1 MSQNDSEF
9 TLTGV
14 EEEEIVLIAGGE
26 IGPLRDLITNSLK
39 NGADDN
45 IRLFF
50 GADTQKDLNGHE
62 KLRDMASLSDNFS
75 MVTALNTSN
84 PEWDGEVGLITD
96 VIRDKLNPD
105 KASKFLLYGT
115 DVMIEE
121 TKQTLTD
128 LGVPEAKIQ
137 HKSLNRTH

>member
-14 EEEEIVLIAGGE
+14 EEEETVLIAGGE
-26 IGPLRDLITNSLK
+26 IGPLRDLITKSLE
-39 NGADDN
+39 NGANKN
-45 IRLFF
+45 IKLFF

-96 VIRDKLNPD
+96 VVRDELDPD
-105 KASKFLLYGT
+105 EVSRCLLYGT

-121 TKQTLTD
+121 TKRTLTD
-128 LGVPEAKIQ
+128 LGIPEAKIQ
-137 HKSLNRTH
+137 HKSLNRGH